1 MTAPLRRVAVR
12 TLPSA
17 ADYAA
22 AGWHAAPDPARAADE
37 HAAFVAVLEA
47 AGAQVDV
54 LPPVEGLA
62 DACFTYDPVF
72 VAGDGM
78 IVLQQAKPARAGE
91 PPVLAAELAGLGVR
105 ELGRLTGD
113 ARADGGDLYW
123 LDEQTLAAGRGYRT
137 NAQAHHQLRDLL
149 TPQGIQLVPFD
160 LPHDQGPDMVLHLMS
175 FVSAVSDDLAVVYEP
190 LAPVALLEALAERGV
205 RRIPVSRE
213 EYDALGSNVLAV
225 APGHVIL
232 FGGAPTLT
240 ADLRAAGVE
249 VTLVDCSQF
258 ALGDGGPTCLTR
270 PLLRA

>member
-225 APGHVIL
+225 APGHVII
-232 FGGAPTLT
+232 FDGAPTLT
-240 ADLRAAGVE
+240 ADLRAAGIE